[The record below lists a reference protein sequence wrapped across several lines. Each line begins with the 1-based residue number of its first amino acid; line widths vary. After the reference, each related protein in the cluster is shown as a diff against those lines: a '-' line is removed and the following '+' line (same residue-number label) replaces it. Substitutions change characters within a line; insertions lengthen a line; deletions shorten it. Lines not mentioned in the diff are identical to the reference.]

1 MKPDVVLDVLYEKA
15 AAGVVVV
22 EVEDVAVARKHLS
35 ADHLAQFCRCKV
47 NF

>member
-22 EVEDVAVARKHLS
+22 EVEDVAVAWEHLS
-35 ADHLAQFCRCKV
+35 TDHLTNFC
-47 NF
+47 